1 MADGRMPGE
10 RDYLLM
16 HPAQITQGG
25 GLEMFSAVVEG
36 ETVTMM
42 HATVADLV
50 SQMSEITKP
59 EYAGEAVEAFCAH
72 LRGAISVNCGGCL
85 LAIGQDAV
93 SDMSINISAALQ
105 RKPFL
110 GMFTYGE
117 TGIDAN
123 RRTRHGSLMYSML
136 LFGKEKTEISE

>member
-1 MADGRMPGE
+1 
-10 RDYLLM
+10 
-16 HPAQITQGG
+16 
-25 GLEMFSAVVEG
+25 MFSAVVEG
-36 ETVTMM
+36 EAVTMM

-59 EYAGEAVEAFCAH
+59 EYAGEQIEHFCTH
-72 LRGAISVNCGGCL
+72 LRGAISINCGGCL

-123 RRTRHGSLMYSML
+123 RRTRHGSLMYAML
-136 LFGKEKTEISE
+136 LFGREKTDLSD